1 MDIVRLLSP
10 IALSSML
17 TKKVQDYFVEIGQPQ
32 LAEAIVSVF
41 VKNSSITVKVSH
53 MLARTEIRMH
63 GEAIIGLI
71 THTLR
76 ASVTYSLRIIV

>member
-17 TKKVQDYFVEIGQPQ
+17 TKKVQDYFTSIGQPQ

-53 MLARTEIRMH
+53 TLARTEIRMY
-63 GEAIIGLI
+63 GETIVQLV
-71 THTLR
+71 TDTLR